1 MMEDAMPSES
11 QRSFEDLYRELEAT
25 VRRLEA
31 GELTL
36 DESLELFERA
46 TLLTEQC
53 NIVLDSAEL
62 RVRQLTARPDGR
74 AESEPFESWGNA

>member
-1 MMEDAMPSES
+1 MPSEP

-46 TLLTEQC
+46 TILTEQC
-53 NIVLDSAEL
+53 NILLDSAEL
-62 RVRQLTARPDGR
+62 RVRQLTARPDGST
-74 AESEPFESWGNA
+74 ESELFESGRGG